1 LAPFRPPASPVVP
14 WEPYVE
20 LAERLLERSPFSGP
34 AKAAFFNAGTEAVE
48 NAVKFARAYTK
59 RPAVIAFE
67 GGFHG
72 RTLMSLSLTSKTHPY
87 KAGLGPFAPEVYR
100 VPFPY
105 GYRGITTEDALV
117 ALERAFAVQ

>member
-1 LAPFRPPASPVVP
+1 PGPV
-14 WEPYVE
+14 
-20 LAERLLERSPFSGP
+20 
-34 AKAAFFNAGTEAVE
+34 KAGFFNAGTEAVE
-48 NAVKFARAYTK
+48 NAVKFARAHTK

-72 RTLMSLSLTSKTHPY
+72 RTLLSLSLTSKTHPY

-105 GYRGITTEDALV
+105 TYRGITTEDALTS
-117 ALERAFAVQ
+117 LHRAFETQVAAETVA